1 MAREERQYVAADLYG
16 ADGRPHAEDVDQDDI
31 FNCYFVAP
39 LGALGE
45 YQPDRISDAIR
56 FNADTGD
63 FTVTLYR
70 PPNARERSEGQT
82 DPIRE
87 SIDVSQE
94 DIRNNIRRDG
104 GGTVDNNRDRNGP
117 LWPTVLEAGFAE
129 LYGRDQQGRVN
140 LGDGYEVIGS
150 VTRGGSLSDGMYALT
165 GESGR
170 SLRIQSPDAPRLQ
183 ATGPNYVNRPE
194 PPPFQAPFRADT
206 LVVGE
211 AYAQVE
217 QALAAGRPV
226 SMSTQGRDV
235 RDGLEESHAYMV
247 VGVSRDPQTN
257 EPLVTLRN
265 PYGNNERAGEGNHNV
280 GAGWNDS
287 NPEITV
293 RLSDLVKKGSFGE
306 FNIGP
311 APRVQTQQQGP
322 QPTVPE
328 QPAVPTPNP
337 QALLNDPAHPDNG
350 LYQQVLAQ
358 TMKLPRDGRVSG
370 EADKTDQQLSA
381 ALAVRC
387 REAGM
392 DCVNHV
398 VLSKDGSRAF
408 AVDTPDI
415 RREWRNRADVDV
427 ADAIRQPLDASTER
441 MAQVNQ
447 ELSRQGELERQQLRE
462 RGSDDPSRGGPVMG

>member
-16 ADGRPHAEDVDQDDI
+16 ADGRPHAGDVDQDDI
-31 FNCYFVAP
+31 FDCYFLAP
-39 LGALGE
+39 MGALGE
-45 YQPDRISDAIR
+45 QQPDRIQEAIR
-56 FNADTGD
+56 YHPDTQD

-70 PPNARERSEGQT
+70 PPNARERSEGQI

-87 SIDVSQE
+87 SINVSQE

-104 GGTVDNNRDRNGP
+104 GGTVDNNRDSNGP

-140 LGDGYEVIGS
+140 LGNGYEVIGS

-194 PPPFQAPFRADT
+194 PPPFRAPLHPARLSVSD
-206 LVVGE
+206 
-211 AYAQVE
+211 AYSEVE

-247 VGVSRDPQTN
+247 VGVSRDPQTH

-265 PYGNNERAGEGNHNV
+265 PYGNNERAGEGNQNV
-280 GAGWNDS
+280 GDGWRAS

-293 RLSDLVKKGSFGE
+293 PLNGLVEKGSLGE

-311 APRVQTQQQGP
+311 APRVQTKQQEQ
-322 QPTVPE
+322 QPTAPE
-328 QPAVPTPNP
+328 QPATPTPSVR
-337 QALLNDPAHPDNG
+337 ARLDDPANPDNG

-358 TMKLPRDGRVSG
+358 TVKLPRNDRVS
-370 EADKTDQQLSA
+370 DKPDQTDLQLSG
-381 ALAVRC
+381 ALAVKC
-387 REAGM
+387 RKAGM

-398 VLSKDGSRAF
+398 VLSKDGRRAI

-415 RREWRNRADVDV
+415 TTEWRKRADVDV
-427 ADAIRQPLDASTER
+427 ADAISQPLDASTEQI
-441 MAQVNQ
+441 ALVNR
-447 ELSRQGELERQQLRE
+447 ELLRQTELERQQQQNNPQL
-462 RGSDDPSRGGPVMG
+462 GQSVSVMA